1 MSSAPMRIN
10 PLSRTKRKEM
20 WKTKQRNSIVWFIPP
35 LVLSQIHTVASKLA
49 DARYI
54 PLGDQSTE
62 TERQKVNSPV
72 YELEGNWDELTFAK
86 TSGTVTGDQQNW
98 PIADRRDP
106 RNNSGTHSNYSPLI
120 VS

>member
-1 MSSAPMRIN
+1 M
-10 PLSRTKRKEM
+10 E
-20 WKTKQRNSIVWFIPP
+20 TKQRNSIVWFIPP

-62 TERQKVNSPV
+62 TEIQKVNSPV
-72 YELEGNWDELTFAK
+72 KEPEGNWDELTFAK
-86 TSGTVTGDQQNW
+86 TSGTVTGDRQNW
-98 PIADRRDP
+98 PIADRRVHNNDP
-106 RNNSGTHSNYSPLI
+106 RSNCGTHSNPSPLI

>member
-1 MSSAPMRIN
+1 MDIKEWFSQVLATFQLQEYLYLWSSYYQINPWTFSPPVHSVDSFFYPKKPSMSSAPVRIIPFSLQN
-10 PLSRTKRKEM
+10 VEM

-62 TERQKVNSPV
+62 TERQKFNSPV
-72 YELEGNWDELTFAK
+72 
-86 TSGTVTGDQQNW
+86 
-98 PIADRRDP
+98 
-106 RNNSGTHSNYSPLI
+106 
-120 VS
+120 

>member
-1 MSSAPMRIN
+1 MSSTPGRRN
-10 PLSRTKRKEM
+10 YSFLTTKRKEM
-20 WKTKQRNSIVWFIPP
+20 WKTKQRNSMVWCIPP

-72 YELEGNWDELTFAK
+72 
-86 TSGTVTGDQQNW
+86 
-98 PIADRRDP
+98 
-106 RNNSGTHSNYSPLI
+106 
-120 VS
+120 